1 MAKKKTVKK
10 KNQILLTEP
19 VAAETAS
26 MGGGMYAVRETI
38 ESIVIAFVLAFLFRT
53 FEAEAF
59 VIPTGSMSPALQGQH
74 KDVGCSECGYR
85 FRTTASSE
93 GEDRQRF
100 LAMLRDPNLGLVGR
114 ERLQRKVLATEVILG
129 VCPMCRQAMA
139 MRPDLP
145 AGAPPY
151 INTTEIEQQTS
162 YPGDRILVN
171 KYAYNNHDPERW
183 DVVVFKFPGNGEMNY
198 IKRLVGLP
206 NETLQIYQGD
216 IFIRDDAAEGAT
228 EGDGKPGFQIERK
241 PVDKIK
247 SMLQSVH
254 DSDYES
260 SSLYNAGWPLRWKAD
275 NSDPSG
281 DASGDNHW
289 QVEAKAGQQT
299 VELQYRIESPS
310 NASTA
315 WLRYHHYVPQN
326 DDWNIV
332 RKFAE
337 TGEYLGISKSQWLS
351 EIRPELIR
359 DFNPYN
365 ASLLRGGSGDHR
377 VPPGVLDRGWKIR
390 EDKYGLHWVGDLA
403 LACNVEVQESRGEL
417 HLDLVEGGKHFT
429 CRIDLKTGQ
438 ATVSVAGS
446 EAMSATAD
454 TSLSSPGSY
463 LLLFAN
469 VDDQL
474 LLWIDDEIVEFSDD
488 GLSENGL
495 SDDGPGLLYDAD
507 QVFGERKN
515 AIPTTSESDLGDLAP
530 AGIGARGA
538 KLLVNHIEVLRD
550 IYYIATKSRTHICD
564 YPNSP
569 ITLDSGESLP
579 AHQSLRQ
586 LFTDP
591 ATWPRFSQRRKV
603 DFSTQA
609 AQLFVMG
616 DNSPASQD
624 CRLWSAPNIDG
635 SKPGGP
641 YMDRRLLI
649 GKAVCVF
656 WPHSW
661 GGIPGASKLPG
672 FPNFGDMR
680 LVR

>member
-1 MAKKKTVKK
+1 
-10 KNQILLTEP
+10 
-19 VAAETAS
+19 
-26 MGGGMYAVRETI
+26 MYAVRETI

-74 KDVGCSECGYR
+74 KDVDCTECGYR
-85 FRTTASSE
+85 FRSTASSE

-100 LAMLRDPNLGLVGR
+100 LAMLRSPNLGLGER
-114 ERLQRKVLATEVILG
+114 EMLRQKVRATEVILG
-129 VCPMCRQAMA
+129 VCPMCRQTMA

-145 AGAPPY
+145 SGAPPY
-151 INTTEIEQQTS
+151 INLTEVEAQTS

-171 KYAYNNHDPERW
+171 KYAYNHRDPDRW
-183 DVVVFKFPGNGEMNY
+183 DVIVFKFPGNGEMNY

-216 IFIRDDAAEGAT
+216 IFIRDDKAD
-228 EGDGKPGFQIERK
+228 GDGALGFQIERK
-241 PVDKIK
+241 PARKIK

-260 SSLYNAGWPLRWKAD
+260 STLYNAGWPLRWKAD
-275 NSDPSG
+275 G
-281 DASGDNHW
+281 DATSDDGDW
-289 QVEAKAGQQT
+289 QIEAKAGQRT
-299 VELQYRIESPS
+299 VAQQFRIKSSKDGP
-310 NASTA
+310 TA

-326 DDWNIV
+326 QDWSV
-332 RKFAE
+332 ARKFAE
-337 TGEYLGISKSQWLS
+337 TGEYPGISKAQWLS

-365 ASLLRGGSGDHR
+365 ASLLRGGGSERRLSGVR
-377 VPPGVLDRGWKIR
+377 ERGWEMR
-390 EDKYGLHWVGDLA
+390 EDKYGMHWVGDLA
-403 LACNVEVQESRGEL
+403 LACEVEVQQAQGEL

-429 CRIDLKTGQ
+429 CRIDLKSGQ

-446 EAMSATAD
+446 EAVSATAD
-454 TSLSSPGSY
+454 TSLTSPGSY
-463 LLLFAN
+463 QLLFAN

-474 LLWIDDEIVEFSDD
+474 LLWVDDEIVE
-488 GLSENGL
+488 L
-495 SDDGPGLLYDAD
+495 SDAGPGLLYDAD

-515 AIPTTSESDLGDLAP
+515 AIPMTNESDLGDLAP
-530 AGIGARGA
+530 AGVGARGA
-538 KLLVNHIEVLRD
+538 TLTVHRLEVLRD
-550 IYYIATKSRTHICD
+550 IYYIATKSQAHIFD

-569 ITLDSGESLP
+569 ITLASGKTLPAPESLK
-579 AHQSLRQ
+579 Q

-591 ATWPRFSQRRKV
+591 ATWPRFLHREKV
-603 DFSTQA
+603 DFSTQE

-624 CRLWSAPNIDG
+624 CRLWSAKNRDG
-635 SKPGGP
+635 SHPGGP
-641 YMDRRLLI
+641 YLDRRLLI

-661 GGIPGASKLPG
+661 GGIPGVSKLPG